1 MIIYGL
7 KDVCKNKNCIG
18 NCLKGH
24 VFYENKLKV
33 QNEIHKIIYLYS
45 EMKKTFLKSYF

>member
-1 MIIYGL
+1 MYNIYDYGL

-33 QNEIHKIIYLYS
+33 
-45 EMKKTFLKSYF
+45 